1 MICGIH
7 STGFQSNRET
17 ATLNP
22 FAGSCERPAVLV
34 CEDHEDVLAAIG
46 LLLKSNGFDAEFVQ
60 TPIDAI
66 VTLRR
71 RTFDAVLLDLNYSRD
86 TTSGGEGLDL
96 LAEVQAID
104 STVPIVVMTAWGTI
118 ELAVEAMHRGASDF
132 VQKPWDNARLLEV
145 LEHQME
151 RGRKL
156 RENKKHE
163 EHELREAAQIQRA
176 LLPSILAAPKDLT
189 ITASTRSLG
198 NVSGDYYDVIRIDI
212 HRSAICIADVMG
224 KGVGAALLMSHLQA
238 SVRMLAPQI
247 TEPSEMCN
255 RLNQMIALN
264 GVPGKFITLFY
275 CIVDT
280 ERMRITYTNAGHNW
294 PILAH
299 KGGSCEQL
307 NTDDAVL
314 GMFPRWQFH
323 QQEAGLCNGDRMILF
338 TDGVTECA
346 NSSREEFGE
355 AALRRLACENVELN
369 ARQLEQTILQSVH
382 AHCDGVMSD
391 DATLM
396 VAAVA

>member
-7 STGFQSNRET
+7 STGFQSNQE
-17 ATLNP
+17 AAALNP
-22 FAGSCERPAVLV
+22 FSGSQRPAVLV

-46 LLLKSNGFDAEFVQ
+46 LLLKSNGLDAEFVQ
-60 TPIDAI
+60 TPTDAI
-66 VTLRR
+66 AVLRR

-86 TTSGGEGLDL
+86 TTSGVEGLDL
-96 LAEVQAID
+96 LAQVQAID
-104 STVPIVVMTAWGTI
+104 PTLPIVVMTAWGTI

-145 LEHQME
+145 LEQQME

-163 EHELREAAQIQRA
+163 EHELQEAVQIQRA
-176 LLPSILAAPKDLT
+176 LLPSSLAAPKGVT

-198 NVSGDYYDVIRIDI
+198 NVSGDYYDVIRIDE
-212 HRSAICIADVMG
+212 HRLAICIADVMG

-238 SVRMLAPQI
+238 SVRMLAPQV
-247 TEPSEMCN
+247 TEPGEMCH

-275 CIVDT
+275 CIVDA
-280 ERMRITYTNAGHNW
+280 ERMRIIYTNAGHNW

-299 KGGSCEQL
+299 RDESCEQL

-314 GMFPRWQFH
+314 GMFPRWHYH
-323 QQEAGLCNGDRMILF
+323 QQEASLHSGDRLLLF
-338 TDGVTECA
+338 TDGMTDCA
-346 NSSREEFGE
+346 NSNGEEFGE
-355 AALRRLACENVELN
+355 AALRRMACENVRMN
-369 ARQLEQTILQSVH
+369 AQHLEQTILQSVH
-382 AHCDGVMSD
+382 AHCGGVMSD

>member
-7 STGFQSNRET
+7 STGFQSNE
-17 ATLNP
+17 AALNP
-22 FAGSCERPAVLV
+22 FAVSQQPAVLV

-66 VTLRR
+66 VALRR

-96 LAEVQAID
+96 LAQVQAID
-104 STVPIVVMTAWGTI
+104 ATLPIVVMTAWGTI

-145 LEHQME
+145 LEQQIE

-156 RENKKHE
+156 RESKKHE
-163 EHELREAAQIQRA
+163 EHELQEAAQIQRA
-176 LLPSILAAPKDLT
+176 LLPSKLPTPKGLT
-189 ITASTRSLG
+189 ITASTQALG
-198 NVSGDYYDVIRIDI
+198 NVSGDYYDVIRIDE

-238 SVRMLAPQI
+238 SVRMLAPQV

-280 ERMRITYTNAGHNW
+280 ERMRVTYTNAGHSW

-299 KGGSCEQL
+299 KDGSCEQL

-314 GMFPRWQFH
+314 GMFPRWQFRQH
-323 QQEAGLCNGDRMILF
+323 EADLRSGDRLLLF
-338 TDGVTECA
+338 TDGVTDCTNA
-346 NSSREEFGE
+346 GAQEFSE
-355 AALRRLACENVELN
+355 AALRRMACENVQLN
-369 ARQLEQTILQSVH
+369 AQQIEQAILRSVH
-382 AHCDGVMSD
+382 EHCGGVMSD